1 MAVAAYLKIEDV
13 EGESNEHLHPRWI
26 EVLSHSFGGHTEGA
40 GDIGSALLGGKANFQ
55 DFHFTK
61 RCDASTPK
69 LMEACATAKN
79 FKFADLECL
88 RTAGDKTT
96 YLKIH
101 FDHLIISSY
110 QTSGA
115 CGDAGVPTE
124 SISLNFVK
132 FQIIYSPLDQD
143 GRPSGHVPVTY
154 DLKQQTAL

>member
-1 MAVAAYLKIEDV
+1 MAVAAYLKIDGV

-69 LMEACATAKN
+69 LMEACACAQN
-79 FKFADLECL
+79 YKFADLECL
-88 RTAGDKTT
+88 RTAGDKTV

-101 FDHLIISSY
+101 FDHLIVSSY

-132 FQIIYSPLDQD
+132 FQIIYTQLDKD
-143 GRPSGHVPVTY
+143 GNPSGQVPVHY
-154 DLKQQTAL
+154 DLKQQQAG